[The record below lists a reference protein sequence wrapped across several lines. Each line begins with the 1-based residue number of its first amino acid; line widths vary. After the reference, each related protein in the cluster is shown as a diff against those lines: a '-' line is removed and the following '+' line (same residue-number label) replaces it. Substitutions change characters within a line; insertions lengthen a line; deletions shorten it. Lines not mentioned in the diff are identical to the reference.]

1 MGKQWVRQQ
10 IRHDEMHDVVDKGLL
25 WIEKNRQ
32 TAAMGAGAIVVV
44 AIILVATFSHARNAR
59 AQAWDRLS
67 LAQSYAYS
75 GVPQAALAQ
84 FDQLRRDHPNSDAA
98 GFATVFAGDVH
109 FQRAEYKEAADEYS
123 KIIERGLP
131 KGLQPVALA
140 DLAITQESAGQ
151 AQQAAQT
158 AQRFLDAFPDH
169 YLAPQVHACLAR
181 SLLAAGQKDQAK
193 AAFQKISLQYPDTSW
208 AAWAQSQLKSS

>member
-10 IRHDEMHDVVDKGLL
+10 IRHDEMHDIVDKSLV

-32 TAAMGAGAIVVV
+32 TAATAGAVIAV
-44 AIILVATFSHARNAR
+44 AVIILVLTYSHARNSR

-84 FDQLRRDHPNSDAA
+84 IDQLERDHPNSDAA
-98 GFATVFAGDVH
+98 GYARVFAGDVEY
-109 FQRAEYKEAADEYS
+109 QRGNYQQAEQDYT

-131 KGLQPVALA
+131 KAAQPVALA
-140 DLAITQESAGQ
+140 DLAITQEAAGQ
-151 AQQAAQT
+151 AQQAVQT
-158 AQRFLDAFPDH
+158 AQRFLDAYPDH
-169 YLAPQVHACLAR
+169 YLAPQVHSCLAR
-181 SLLAAGQKDQAK
+181 SLAAVGQKDQAK

-208 AAWAQSQLKSS
+208 AVWAQSQLKGS